1 MLRLTRTMHVQAQLE
16 QELER
21 ANASTAEAAGSRQQL
36 QQQATEVQE
45 AQAAAAALQREVESA
60 RSELAE
66 AERARDEQKRTIQEL
81 EQSVAEETEKPAA
94 SSPEPQSG
102 GVSTHDGPVLPVPIP
117 A

>member
-1 MLRLTRTMHVQAQLE
+1 MA
-16 QELER
+16 
-21 ANASTAEAAGSRQQL
+21 AES
-36 QQQATEVQE
+36 QQATEVQE
-45 AQAAAAALQREVESA
+45 AQAGAAALQREVESA